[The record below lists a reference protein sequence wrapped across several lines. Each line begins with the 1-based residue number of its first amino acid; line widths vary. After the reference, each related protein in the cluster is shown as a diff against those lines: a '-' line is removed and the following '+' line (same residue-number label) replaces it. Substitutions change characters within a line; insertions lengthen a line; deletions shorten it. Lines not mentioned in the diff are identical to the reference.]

1 MINAEQKFLTEYSAG
16 TYIYLIIAIQDNA
29 YYAGTEIIKYTLYIP
44 IDRDKIAE

>member
-1 MINAEQKFLTEYSAG
+1 MEVYNFGIIFG
-16 TYIYLIIAIQDNA
+16 WHIYLIIAIQDNA